1 MKRTERIGA
10 LIRILTDN
18 PSKPFALRYFC
29 DMFGCAKSSIS
40 EDIQA
45 ASQAISL
52 TGTGYLETISG
63 AKGGVMYVPDISD
76 EECAALQE
84 EFCERLKDS
93 SRLLGGNFV
102 YTSDIFYDHRIM
114 GKLSRVFA
122 RIFRDCGADYVAT
135 VETKG
140 IPLAYNVAWLL
151 NLPLVIVR
159 REANI
164 SEGSTISINYISGSY
179 DRLQKMSMSKRSV
192 KNGSKVLVIDD
203 FMRGGGAVTGIAEM
217 MNEFDSKIVGVG
229 IAIVSTEPEKKKV
242 SGYVNFVDLGTV
254 DPENKVIEAHPNLDL
269 FKKA

>member
-1 MKRTERIGA
+1 
-10 LIRILTDN
+10 
-18 PSKPFALRYFC
+18 
-29 DMFGCAKSSIS
+29 
-40 EDIQA
+40 
-45 ASQAISL
+45 
-52 TGTGYLETISG
+52 
-63 AKGGVMYVPDISD
+63 
-76 EECAALQE
+76 
-84 EFCERLKDS
+84 
-93 SRLLGGNFV
+93 
-102 YTSDIFYDHRIM
+102 M

-203 FMRGGGAVTGIAEM
+203 FMRGGGSVTGIAEM

-254 DPENKVIEAHPNLDL
+254 DPENKVIEAYPNLDL
-269 FKKA
+269 FKRA